1 MEKRIRQSI
10 EESIATKQRLLT
22 ECADAIAETAKLLIR
37 TLQHEGM
44 ILLCGNGGSAADA
57 QHIAT
62 ELVVRYRSSVERR
75 ALPALALT
83 TDTSLLTAASNDYS
97 FEEVFA
103 RQVQAFANP
112 LHCLVCIST
121 SGRSENVRRAAE
133 EAKVADMTVVGL
145 LGGDGGTIAPLCDA
159 AVIVP
164 STVTA
169 RIQESH
175 ILIGHIWC
183 ELIEEALFAQSAS
196 RP

>member
-83 TDTSLLTAASNDYS
+83 TDTSLLTAAPNDYS

>member
-1 MEKRIRQSI
+1 MEAVIQRSI

-22 ECADAIAETAKLLIR
+22 ECGDAIAETAKLLIR

-133 EAKVADMTVVGL
+133 EAKMADMTIVGL

-196 RP
+196 

>member
-1 MEKRIRQSI
+1 MEAVIRNSI
-10 EESIATKQRLLT
+10 AESIATKQRLFA
-22 ECADAIAETAKLLIR
+22 ECVEDIQRTASLLIR
-37 TLQHEGM
+37 TLRHEGM

-62 ELVVRYRSSVERR
+62 ELVVRYRSAVERR

-83 TDTSLLTAASNDYS
+83 TDTSLLTAASNDYA

-103 RQVQAFANP
+103 RQVQAFGNP

-133 EAKVADMTVVGL
+133 EAKAADMAVVGL

-164 STVTA
+164 SAVTA
-169 RIQESH
+169 RIQEAH

-183 ELIEEALFAQSAS
+183 ELIEQALFGVQQ
-196 RP
+196 

>member
-1 MEKRIRQSI
+1 
-10 EESIATKQRLLT
+10 LLA
-22 ECADAIAETAKLLIR
+22 ECSEAIAETARLLIR

-83 TDTSLLTAASNDYS
+83 TDTSLLTAA
-97 FEEVFA
+97 
-103 RQVQAFANP
+103 
-112 LHCLVCIST
+112 C
-121 SGRSENVRRAAE
+121 GRSENVRRAAE
-133 EAKVADMTVVGL
+133 EAKVSDMTVVGL

-164 STVTA
+164 STNTA

-175 ILIGHIWC
+175 ILVGHIWC
-183 ELIEEALFAQSAS
+183 ELIEEALFAQPAS
-196 RP
+196 RQ